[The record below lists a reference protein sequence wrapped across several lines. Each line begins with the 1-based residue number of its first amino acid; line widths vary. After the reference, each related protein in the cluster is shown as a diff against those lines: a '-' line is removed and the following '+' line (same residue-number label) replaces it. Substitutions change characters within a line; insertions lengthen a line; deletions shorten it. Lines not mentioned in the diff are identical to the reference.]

1 MRGKRQ
7 SRAIDTF
14 AYSLEE
20 NLHSLVYEIATR
32 TYRHGGYQYVSV
44 HEKKRRDLAVASV
57 RDRVVHRYVYD
68 QLVAR
73 YDDSFDPD
81 VWSCRTAKG
90 LHGALQRSQG
100 LLGKHAG
107 SYVWRAD
114 IMKFFDHVQHMAL
127 MAVLG
132 RKIDTNSELFWL
144 CRQIIDSYNAQ
155 SVSQSVSQS
164 RHTHRQS
171 HFANL

>member
-1 MRGKRQ
+1 MTPYEAWYSAWREFERGKRQ

-20 NLHSLVYEIATR
+20 NLHSLVYDIATR
-32 TYRHGGYQYVSV
+32 TYRHDGYQYVSV
-44 HEKKRRDLAVASV
+44 YEKKRRDLAVASV

-68 QLVAR
+68 RLVAR
-73 YDDSFDPD
+73 YDSSFDPD

-90 LHGALQRSQG
+90 LHGALQRTQD

-114 IMKFFDHVQHMAL
+114 IMKFFYHVQHAARCAL
-127 MAVLG
+127 CASSG
-132 RKIDTNSELFWL
+132 RELSARLAWFV
-144 CRQIIDSYNAQ
+144 A
-155 SVSQSVSQS
+155 
-164 RHTHRQS
+164 
-171 HFANL
+171 